1 MTAYLFFNGP
11 IVTMAKGETSPES
24 LVTHEGRIA
33 FTGPRQEAL
42 DWAHR
47 HGVNL
52 TEHDLEGQAL
62 LPGFIDPHLHPMP
75 MIFFAMNA
83 DLEHARD
90 LAEVKVRLTSK
101 LADLSEEEG

>member
-42 DWAHR
+42 DWAA
-47 HGVNL
+47 GL
-52 TEHDLEGQAL
+52 
-62 LPGFIDPHLHPMP
+62 
-75 MIFFAMNA
+75 
-83 DLEHARD
+83 
-90 LAEVKVRLTSK
+90 
-101 LADLSEEEG
+101 